1 MKKSRWLSIVI
12 LLTCYLLSVHAS
24 AATINL
30 FAPIDG
36 SQEVPSNASPGTGTA
51 VMTFDDITNLLSWNI
66 TSSGLDGTP
75 TLSHFHGP
83 APAGVN
89 AGVQVNIVDNSGGS
103 IVSPMIGSATI
114 TNDQEADLLSGL
126 WYINIHSTEYPGGEI
141 RGQVQVVPIPAAIW
155 LFGSGIMGLIGLAR
169 RKQAV

>member
-1 MKKSRWLSIVI
+1 MKKSRLLSIAV
-12 LLTCYLLSVHAS
+12 LLTGYLLSVNAS

-30 FAPIDG
+30 FASIDG
-36 SQEVPSNASPGTGTA
+36 SQEVPPNGSPGTGTA

-66 TSSGLDGTP
+66 TYSGLDGTP

-83 APAGVN
+83 APVGVN
-89 AGVQVNIVDNSGGS
+89 AGVQVNIVANSGGS
-103 IVSPMIGSATI
+103 IASPMIGSATI

-126 WYINIHSTEYPGGEI
+126 WYINIHSILYPGGEI
-141 RGQVQVVPIPAAIW
+141 RGQVEVVPIPAAIW
-155 LFGSGIMGLIGLAR
+155 LFGSGLIGLIGLVR